1 MNIEMKDIYKSF
13 GKNDVLKGVD
23 FNLGQ
28 GEIHALV
35 GENGAGKSTLMN
47 ILSGVLNKD
56 SGEILIDG
64 QKVDIADTNIAKEY
78 GISFIHQ
85 ELSDWPELSV
95 MDNIFMNNELN
106 KGWFLDRKSMRQKCE
121 DLLKRFDLN
130 IDPDTKVANLS
141 VGQRQMMEI
150 AKANLNK
157 VNVLILDEPTS
168 ALTNNEIDK
177 LFLLIKK
184 LKDENVSMIYISHR
198 MEEIFALTDKIT
210 VMRDGKSVA
219 VMNTSQTNEKE
230 VVSHMVG
237 RDIGDFYPEMD
248 AKVSDVK
255 IELKNFS
262 KADLFENININAKK
276 GEVLGIAGL
285 MGAGRT
291 EIMRAVFG
299 LDSKDSGEIYI
310 DGKKIEI
317 TKPMD
322 AINNKIGFV
331 TENRQEEGLVLDES
345 IRENISLLNFNKFTE
360 KSFIDKKKE
369 KDLSNSLVDSFRVKT
384 QSAESKVR
392 DLSGGNQQK
401 VVFAKWYAI
410 DPEILILDEP
420 TKGVDVGAKREIYD
434 LIKQLTHKGVCII
447 LISSDLPELLSLSDR
462 IYVIHEGKVNGEL
475 LREEASQENIMTL
488 ATGGKLWAIL
498 KQKLKITR
506 IWELS

>member
-1 MNIEMKDIYKSF
+1 MIVEMKDIYKSF
-13 GKNDVLKGVD
+13 GKNDVLMGVD
-23 FNLGQ
+23 FKLGKN
-28 GEIHALV
+28 EIHALV

-47 ILSGVLNKD
+47 ILSGVLGKD
-56 SGEILIDG
+56 KGQILIDG
-64 QKVDIADTNIAKEY
+64 KEIDIKDTNIAKDL

-85 ELSDWPELSV
+85 ELSDWPELTV
-95 MDNIFMNNELN
+95 MENIFMNNEIR
-106 KGWFLDRKSMRQKCE
+106 KGAFLDMKAMREKTI
-121 DLLKRFDLN
+121 DLLNRFDLN
-130 IDPDTKVANLS
+130 INPDEKVANLS

-177 LFLLIKK
+177 LFMLMKK
-184 LKDENVSMIYISHR
+184 LRDEGVSMIYISHR
-198 MEEIFALTDKIT
+198 MEEIFALTQKIT
-210 VMRDGKSVA
+210 IMRDGKSVA
-219 VMNTSQTNEKE
+219 VLDTNDTNEAE

-248 AKVSDVK
+248 AEITDVK

-262 KADLFENININAKK
+262 RPPFFQDVNIYAKK
-276 GEVLGIAGL
+276 GEVLGISGL

-291 EIMRAVFG
+291 EIMRALFG
-299 LDSKDSGEIYI
+299 LDQKDSGEIFI
-310 DGKKIEI
+310 DGKKVEI
-317 TKPMD
+317 NKPID
-322 AINNKIGFV
+322 AIKNKIGFV

-345 IRENISLLNFNKFTE
+345 IRENISLLNFDKFTPGLFINEDRE
-360 KSFIDKKKE
+360 KN
-369 KDLSNSLVDSFRVKT
+369 LSNKLVGDFRVKT
-384 QSAESKVR
+384 TSSEAKVQ

-434 LIKQLTHKGVCII
+434 LINDLTHQGVCVI

-462 IYVIHEGKVNGEL
+462 IYVIHEGKVQGEIDK
-475 LREEASQENIMTL
+475 ADADQEKVMTL
-488 ATGGKLWAIL
+488 ATGGKL
-498 KQKLKITR
+498 
-506 IWELS
+506 

>member
-1 MNIEMKDIYKSF
+1 MIVEMKDIYKSF
-13 GKNDVLKGVD
+13 GKNDVLMGVD
-23 FNLGQ
+23 FKLGEN
-28 GEIHALV
+28 EIHALV

-47 ILSGVLNKD
+47 ILSGVLGKD
-56 SGEILIDG
+56 KGQILIDG
-64 QKVDIADTNIAKEY
+64 KEIDIKDTNIAKDL

-85 ELSDWPELSV
+85 ELSDWPELTV
-95 MDNIFMNNELN
+95 MENIFMNNEIR
-106 KGWFLDRKSMRQKCE
+106 KGAFLDMKAMREKTI
-121 DLLKRFDLN
+121 DLLNRFDLN
-130 IDPDTKVANLS
+130 INPDEKVANLS

-177 LFLLIKK
+177 LFMLMKK
-184 LKDENVSMIYISHR
+184 LRDEGVSMIYISHR
-198 MEEIFALTDKIT
+198 MEEIFALTQKIT
-210 VMRDGKSVA
+210 IMRDGKSVA
-219 VMNTSQTNEKE
+219 VLDTNDTNEAE

-248 AKVSDVK
+248 AEITDVK

-262 KADLFENININAKK
+262 RPPFFQDVNIYAKK
-276 GEVLGIAGL
+276 GEVLGISGL

-291 EIMRAVFG
+291 EIMRALFG
-299 LDSKDSGEIYI
+299 LDQKDSGEIFI
-310 DGKKIEI
+310 DGKKVEI
-317 TKPMD
+317 NKPID
-322 AINNKIGFV
+322 AIKNKIGFV

-345 IRENISLLNFNKFTE
+345 IRENISLLNFDKFTPGLFINEDRE
-360 KSFIDKKKE
+360 KN
-369 KDLSNSLVDSFRVKT
+369 LSNKLVGDFRVKT
-384 QSAESKVR
+384 TSSEAKVQ

-434 LIKQLTHKGVCII
+434 LINALTHQGVCVI

-462 IYVIHEGKVNGEL
+462 IYVIHEGKVQGEINK
-475 LREEASQENIMTL
+475 ADADQEKVMTL
-488 ATGGKLWAIL
+488 ATGGKL
-498 KQKLKITR
+498 
-506 IWELS
+506 

>member
-1 MNIEMKDIYKSF
+1 MIVEMKDIYKSF

-23 FNLGQ
+23 FKLGEN
-28 GEIHALV
+28 EIHALV

-47 ILSGVLNKD
+47 ILSGVLEKD
-56 SGEILIDG
+56 KGKILIDG
-64 QKVDIADTNIAKEY
+64 KEVDINDTNVAKEL

-85 ELSDWPELSV
+85 ELSDWPELTV
-95 MDNIFMNNELN
+95 MENIFMNNEIR
-106 KGWFLDRKSMRQKCE
+106 KGAFLDMKAMREKTV

-130 IDPDTKVANLS
+130 ISPDTKVANLS

-157 VNVLILDEPTS
+157 VNVLVLDEPTS

-177 LFLLIKK
+177 LFMLMHK
-184 LKDENVSMIYISHR
+184 LRDEGVSMIYISHR
-198 MEEIFALTDKIT
+198 MEEIFALTQKIT
-210 VMRDGKSVA
+210 IMRDGTSVA
-219 VMNTSQTNEKE
+219 VLDTNDTGEAE

-248 AKVSDVK
+248 AEITDVK

-262 KADLFENININAKK
+262 RPPFFKDVNIYAKK
-276 GEVLGIAGL
+276 GEVLGISGL

-291 EIMRAVFG
+291 EIMRALFG
-299 LDSKDSGEIYI
+299 LDPKDSGEVFI
-310 DGKKIEI
+310 DGKKVEI
-317 TKPMD
+317 TKPID
-322 AINNKIGFV
+322 AIKNKIGFV

-345 IRENISLLNFNKFTE
+345 IRENISLLNFGKFTPGL
-360 KSFIDKKKE
+360 FINNDKE
-369 KDLSNSLVDSFRVKT
+369 KDLSNKLVGDFRVKT
-384 QSAESKVR
+384 TSSEAKVQ

-434 LIKQLTHKGVCII
+434 LINDLTHQGVCVI

-462 IYVIHEGKVNGEL
+462 IYVVHEGKVQGEL
-475 LREEASQENIMTL
+475 NRDEADQQKVMTL
-488 ATGGKLWAIL
+488 ATGGKL
-498 KQKLKITR
+498 
-506 IWELS
+506 

>member
-1 MNIEMKDIYKSF
+1 MKIEMKNIYKSF

-23 FNLGQ
+23 FTVNE

-47 ILSGVLNKD
+47 ILSGVLSKD
-56 SGEILIDG
+56 KGDIFIDG
-64 QKVDIADTNIAKEY
+64 NKVEITDTNMAKSL

-95 MDNIFMNNELN
+95 MDNIFMNNEIS
-106 KGWFLDRKSMRQKCE
+106 KGLFLDKNKMREKCKK
-121 DLLKRFDLN
+121 LLKNFDLD
-130 IDPDTKVANLS
+130 IDPETKVSKLS

-157 VNVLILDEPTS
+157 VNLLILDEPTS
-168 ALTNNEIDK
+168 ALTNNEIEK
-177 LFLLIKK
+177 LFRLIKR
-184 LKDENVSMIYISHR
+184 LRDENVSMIYISHR
-198 MEEIFALTDKIT
+198 MEEIFSLTNKIT

-219 VMNTSQTNEKE
+219 MMDTNVSNEKE

-248 AKVSDVK
+248 GEVSDVK

-262 KADLFENININAKK
+262 RKNLYDNINIKAKK
-276 GEVLGIAGL
+276 GEVLGISGL

-291 EIMRAVFG
+291 EIMRSLFG
-299 LDSKDSGEIYI
+299 LDPKDAGEVWI
-310 DGKKIEI
+310 DGKKVEI
-317 TKPMD
+317 NSPSD
-322 AINNKIGFV
+322 AIRNKIAFV
-331 TENRQEEGLVLDES
+331 TENRQEEGLVLDQS
-345 IRENISLLNFNKFTE
+345 IRENISLLNFPKISKN
-360 KSFIDKKKE
+360 SFIDRKE
-369 KDLSNSLVDSFRVKT
+369 EKNLADSLVESFKVKT
-384 QSAESKVR
+384 QSCEDKLS

-434 LIKQLTHKGVCII
+434 LIKDLTHKGVCII
-447 LISSDLPELLSLSDR
+447 LISSDLPELLSLSNR
-462 IYVIHEGKVNGEL
+462 IYVIHEGKVQGEIL
-475 LREEASQENIMTL
+475 AGDADQEKVMTL
-488 ATGGKLWAIL
+488 ATGGKL
-498 KQKLKITR
+498 
-506 IWELS
+506 

>member
-1 MNIEMKDIYKSF
+1 MIVEMKDIYKSF
-13 GKNDVLKGVD
+13 GKNHVLQGVD
-23 FNLGQ
+23 FKLGEN
-28 GEIHALV
+28 EIHALV

-47 ILSGVLNKD
+47 ILSGVLEKD
-56 SGEILIDG
+56 KGKILIDG
-64 QKVDIADTNIAKEY
+64 KEVDIKDTNVAKDL

-85 ELSDWPELSV
+85 ELSDWPELTV
-95 MDNIFMNNELN
+95 MENIFMNNEIK
-106 KGWFLDRKSMRQKCE
+106 KGSFLDIKTMREKTKE
-121 DLLKRFDLN
+121 LLKRFDLDV
-130 IDPDTKVANLS
+130 DPDTKVSNLS

-157 VNVLILDEPTS
+157 VNILVLDEPTS

-177 LFLLIKK
+177 LFLLMKR
-184 LKDENVSMIYISHR
+184 LRDEGVSMIYISHR
-198 MEEIFALTDKIT
+198 MEEIFALTQKIT

-219 VMNTSQTNEKE
+219 ILDTNDTNEAE

-248 AKVSDVK
+248 AEITDVK

-262 KADLFENININAKK
+262 RPPYFNDINICAKK
-276 GEVLGIAGL
+276 GEVLGISGL

-291 EIMRAVFG
+291 EIMRALFG
-299 LDSKDSGEIYI
+299 LDPKDSGEVFI
-310 DGKKIEI
+310 DGKKVEI
-317 TKPMD
+317 NKPID
-322 AINNKIGFV
+322 AIKNKIGFV

-345 IRENISLLNFNKFTE
+345 IKENISLLNFNKFTPGM
-360 KSFIDKKKE
+360 FIDKAKE
-369 KDLSNSLVDSFRVKT
+369 NLLSNKLVGDFKVKT
-384 QSAESKVR
+384 TSSEAKVQ

-434 LIKQLTHKGVCII
+434 LINNLTNQGVAVI

-462 IYVIHEGKVNGEL
+462 IYVIHEGEVQGEL
-475 LREEASQENIMTL
+475 LREEANQEKIMTL
-488 ATGGKLWAIL
+488 ATGGKLWANL
-498 KQKLKITR
+498 KLN
-506 IWELS
+506 

>member
-1 MNIEMKDIYKSF
+1 MIVEMKDIYKSF
-13 GKNDVLKGVD
+13 GKNDVLRGVD
-23 FNLGQ
+23 FKLGEN
-28 GEIHALV
+28 EIHALV

-47 ILSGVLNKD
+47 ILSGVLGKD
-56 SGEILIDG
+56 EGQILIDG
-64 QKVDIADTNIAKEY
+64 KEIDIKDTNKAKDL

-85 ELSDWPELSV
+85 ELSDWPELTV
-95 MDNIFMNNELN
+95 MENIFMNNEIR
-106 KGWFLDRKSMRQKCE
+106 KGAFLDMKAMREKTI
-121 DLLKRFDLN
+121 DLLSRFDLN
-130 IDPDTKVANLS
+130 INPDEKVANLS

-177 LFLLIKK
+177 LFMLMKK
-184 LKDENVSMIYISHR
+184 LRDEGVSMIYISHR
-198 MEEIFALTDKIT
+198 MEEIFALTQKIT
-210 VMRDGKSVA
+210 IMRDGKSVA
-219 VMNTSQTNEKE
+219 VLDTNDTNEAE

-248 AKVSDVK
+248 AEITDVK

-262 KADLFENININAKK
+262 RPPFFQDANIYAKK
-276 GEVLGIAGL
+276 GEVLGISGL

-291 EIMRAVFG
+291 EIMRALFG
-299 LDSKDSGEIYI
+299 LDQKDSGEIFI
-310 DGKKIEI
+310 DGKKVEI
-317 TKPMD
+317 NKPID
-322 AINNKIGFV
+322 AIKNKIGFV

-345 IRENISLLNFNKFTE
+345 IRENISLLNFDKFTPGLFINEDRE
-360 KSFIDKKKE
+360 KK
-369 KDLSNSLVDSFRVKT
+369 LSNKLVGDFRVKT
-384 QSAESKVR
+384 RSSEAKVQ

-434 LIKQLTHKGVCII
+434 LINALTHQGVCVI

-462 IYVIHEGKVNGEL
+462 IYVIHEGKVQGEINK
-475 LREEASQENIMTL
+475 ADADQEKVMTL
-488 ATGGKLWAIL
+488 ATGGKL
-498 KQKLKITR
+498 
-506 IWELS
+506 